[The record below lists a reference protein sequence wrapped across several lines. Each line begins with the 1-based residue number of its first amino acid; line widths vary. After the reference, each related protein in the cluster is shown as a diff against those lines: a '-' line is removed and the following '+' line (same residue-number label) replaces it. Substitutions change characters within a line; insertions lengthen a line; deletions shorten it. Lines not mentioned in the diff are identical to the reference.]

1 MGTDASRAPDLRA
14 TRARRVFVAL
24 LALSVI
30 AAACE
35 SASNGGS
42 NGAPSVA
49 AACNEAV
56 PWDQATA
63 HVGEYTSVSGPVV
76 STYYAEDSN
85 GQPTFINVG
94 RDYPDPSRFTVVIWG
109 DSRANFEQPPEKAYD
124 GKVICVTG
132 VVTIYQGAAQIEV
145 AQPSQIVVKS

>member
-1 MGTDASRAPDLRA
+1 
-14 TRARRVFVAL
+14 
-24 LALSVI
+24 
-30 AAACE
+30 
-35 SASNGGS
+35 
-42 NGAPSVA
+42 
-49 AACNEAV
+49 
-56 PWDQATA
+56 
-63 HVGEYTSVSGPVV
+63 VGEYTSVSGPVV